1 MKFLKT
7 QKTKRGSKQRNA
19 TDKRVVHT
27 PHLLTSEE
35 IKKGRSSAYQYVM

>member
-7 QKTKRGSKQRNA
+7 QKSKRGSKQMNT

-35 IKKGRSSAYQYVM
+35 IRKGRSSAYRYVM